1 MLTTLSANN
10 EFSGSKMDFLKII
23 DFFIGICAGG
33 LVALVVLLLP
43 SPPNMFVAMILGGL
57 TGMVLVLPLKILL
70 MPFVGAFEVM
80 IPLGIIGM
88 GVGMTAAMLCT
99 VPAVSDSMII
109 AWGNLVGLAVS
120 SLIYRSNK
128 ILTSQ

>member
-1 MLTTLSANN
+1 
-10 EFSGSKMDFLKII
+10 MDFLKIA

-33 LVALVVLLLP
+33 LVALVVFLLP
-43 SPPNMFVAMILGGL
+43 SPPNNMFVAMILGGL

-80 IPLGIIGM
+80 IPLAIIGM

-99 VPAVSDSMII
+99 VPTISGYTVI
-109 AWGNLVGLAVS
+109 AWGDLVGLAVS
-120 SLIYRSNK
+120 TLIYRSNK
-128 ILTSQ
+128 ILINQ